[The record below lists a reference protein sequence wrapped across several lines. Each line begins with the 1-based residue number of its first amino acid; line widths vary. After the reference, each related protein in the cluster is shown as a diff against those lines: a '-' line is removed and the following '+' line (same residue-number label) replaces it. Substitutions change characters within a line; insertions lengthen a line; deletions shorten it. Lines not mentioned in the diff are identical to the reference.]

1 MNGWTSWSKRAGLA
15 LVVAAGFGV
24 TLAAQQA
31 RQAEPDAQLTQAD
44 DLMSKLRYEDAYLA
58 YRSARTSDDQVT
70 RVRAGGGMVQALLR
84 LSLFDEAAREGAAIA
99 ARDATSAPALAI
111 NGDAL
116 WSMGMFDEADAQ
128 YAAALAIDPN
138 DAGARHGRGR
148 SAAAKRQFDAALAD
162 TQFAIAARPDDPIYH
177 HTLAAI
183 YEDTRQ
189 FKAASETLERYLD
202 LLPSRDRSE
211 MAKWARTQ
219 ARFLRSF
226 GNVTPFEMPAG
237 PDTVYTVPFRIV
249 DGRVLV
255 TGKLNGSVTT
265 EFALDTG
272 ADQTIL
278 TPSVASRAGVTG
290 LETLQTA
297 GVGDLGLGFRGL
309 QIARLDRLDIGDLRV
324 NNLTAVIKSP
334 SLQDLPRQ
342 EGPGFSPLALGLS
355 VEIDYGRRVLTM
367 ARVLPSRTYDTTL
380 SLRMQRLAV
389 VRGRVN
395 GVMTAPFVLDTGGD
409 ATTISKKVADRLE
422 MDPDVRLVPAKVY
435 GSSGWD
441 RKAFLMPF
449 VDIELAQGV
458 GLAQKSIVV
467 LNLDAPSA
475 LLGFELGGIIGHEI
489 LSRYIVTID
498 LNRSEVGLR
507 ALEAVTP
514 G

>member
-1 MNGWTSWSKRAGLA
+1 MHLSTSWPRRAGLA
-15 LVVAAGFGV
+15 ASMLAAFGV
-24 TLAAQQA
+24 VLGAQS
-31 RQAEPDAQLTQAD
+31 AQLSPERQLAQGD
-44 DLMSKLRYEDAYLA
+44 ELMSRLRYEDAYLA
-58 YRSARTSDDQVT
+58 FRSALTSEDQVT
-70 RVRAGGGMVQALLR
+70 RVKAGGGMVQALLR
-84 LSLFDEAAREGAAIA
+84 LSLFNEAGRAGAGVAEREP
-99 ARDATSAPALAI
+99 TSAPALSI
-111 NGDAL
+111 YGDAL
-116 WSMGMFDEADAQ
+116 WSMGLFDEADTQ
-128 YAAALAIDPN
+128 YDAALTLDAGDP
-138 DAGARHGRGR
+138 GARHGRGR
-148 SAAAKRQFDAALAD
+148 SAAARRQFDAALAD
-162 TQFAIAARPDDPIYH
+162 TQFAIAAVPTEPIYH

-183 YEDTRQ
+183 YEDLRQ
-189 FKAASETLERYLD
+189 FKDASETLERYLD

-226 GNVTPFEMPAG
+226 GNVTPFEIPDG
-237 PDTVYTVPFRIV
+237 PDRTYTVPFQIV

-255 TGKLNGSVTT
+255 TGKVNGLVTT

-278 TPSVASRAGVTG
+278 TPSVASRSGVIG

-309 QIARLDRLDIGDLRV
+309 QIARLDRLEIGDLRV

-334 SLQDLPRQ
+334 SLRDLPRQ

-367 ARVLPSRTYDTTL
+367 ARVLPARTYDTTL

-389 VRGRVN
+389 VRGTIN
-395 GVMTAPFVLDTGGD
+395 GSTPASFVLDTGGD
-409 ATTISKKVADRLE
+409 ATTISRKVADRME
-422 MDPDVRLVPAKVY
+422 VDPELRLVPAKVY

-441 RKAFLMPF
+441 RRAFLMPF

-458 GLAQKSIVV
+458 GLAQRSIVV
-467 LNLDAPSA
+467 INLDAPSA
-475 LLGFELGGIIGHEI
+475 LLGFELGGIIGHEL
-489 LSRYIVTID
+489 LSKYIVTID

-507 ALEAVTP
+507 SHN
-514 G
+514 